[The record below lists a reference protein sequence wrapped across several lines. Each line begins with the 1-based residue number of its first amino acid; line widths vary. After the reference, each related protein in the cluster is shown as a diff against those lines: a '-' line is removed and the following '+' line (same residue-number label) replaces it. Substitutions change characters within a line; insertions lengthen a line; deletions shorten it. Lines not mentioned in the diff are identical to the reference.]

1 MRRGSS
7 KILGALLA
15 AAVLAL
21 TATPIE
27 SAHGAAPSAKA
38 LKGVPKPIKALKKQI
53 AALTKRIAALEAKGA
68 DGGGGPTG
76 PAGGDLSGSYPNPEL
91 RAGSVFSA
99 EIADGAI
106 GAADIGPNAIL
117 GPQIVDRAISGVDI
131 ALETIT
137 GAEVLNAGLT
147 GGDIAN
153 NSISKLDL
161 SNASVGGSQLFGT
174 TVATERLTL
183 LSGQTGEIFAP
194 CPPGARLLSGGAEWE
209 VIQGSLFTTGS
220 APTANNAW
228 KVTGAN
234 NSNATRTLLAKA
246 LCLSE

>member
-27 SAHGAAPSAKA
+27 SAHGAAPSAKPI
-38 LKGVPKPIKALKKQI
+38 KGVPKPIKALKKQI
-53 AALTKRIAALEAKGA
+53 AALTKRIAALEAKGNG
-68 DGGGGPTG
+68 GGGGPTG

-91 RAGSVFSA
+91 RPGSVLS
-99 EIADGAI
+99 
-106 GAADIGPNAIL
+106 ADIGPNAIL

-137 GAEVLNAGLT
+137 GAEVLDAGLT
-147 GGDIAN
+147 GGDITN

-161 SNASVGGSQLFGT
+161 SNSSVGGPQLVGT

-183 LSGQTGEIFAP
+183 LSGQVGEIFAP

-209 VIQGSLFTTGS
+209 AIQGSLFTTGS

-228 KVTGAN
+228 KVTAAN
-234 NSNATRTLLAKA
+234 NSNATRTVLAKA

>member
-68 DGGGGPTG
+68 GGGGGSTG

-91 RAGSVFSA
+91 RTGSVLS
-99 EIADGAI
+99 
-106 GAADIGPNAIL
+106 ADISPNAIL
-117 GPQIVDRAISGVDI
+117 GPQIVDRAISRVDI

-137 GAEVLNAGLT
+137 GAEVLEAGLT
-147 GGDIAN
+147 GEDIAN
-153 NSISKLDL
+153 NSIAKRDL
-161 SNASVGGSQLFGT
+161 SNASVGGPQLVGA

-183 LSGQTGEIFAP
+183 LSGQAGEIFTP
-194 CPPGARLLSGGAEWE
+194 CPPGTRVLSGGAEWE

-220 APTANNAW
+220 APTANNSW
-228 KVTGAN
+228 KVTASN
-234 NSNATRTLLAKA
+234 NSNATRTVLAKA

>member
-53 AALTKRIAALEAKGA
+53 TALTKRIAALEAKG
-68 DGGGGPTG
+68 DGGGGPAG

-91 RAGSVFSA
+91 RTGSVLS
-99 EIADGAI
+99 
-106 GAADIGPNAIL
+106 ADIGPNAIL

-137 GAEVLNAGLT
+137 GAEVLDAKLT
-147 GGDIAN
+147 GEDIAN

-161 SNASVGGSQLFGT
+161 RNSSVGSSQLIGT

-183 LSGQTGEIFAP
+183 LSGQAGEIFTP

-220 APTANNAW
+220 APTANNSW
-228 KVTGAN
+228 KVTGVN